1 MNKKRSIS
9 VFEFVWYILCC
20 AVILWGITY
29 VALSLIDK
37 YNDLSDLH
45 NFAVKFKATFG
56 LALYFWGL
64 IIMAIGAVA
73 MVVVMIIY
81 AKTFDRAADREQ
93 RRSARLNAIKKET
106 IAVAEEKPEVVA
118 EQPAPVEEPQPEETP
133 VEEPKVEEEPQPEEA
148 SAEEPVEQPAEEAK
162 EEPLP
167 EDKE

>member
-118 EQPAPVEEPQPEETP
+118 EQPAPVEEPQPEE
-133 VEEPKVEEEPQPEEA
+133 A